1 MFKNFN
7 HNNLS
12 KEVIFFLFLYFTLLI
27 SFFLGENSTGGA
39 FLDYINQK
47 KISIKFSEEFF
58 DSLINYDEF
67 STRHSPILIIFLSFF
82 EKLNFS
88 DILIRLIHFHLCLL
102 LPIYF
107 FKSLQLKFLETDK
120 IVLIL
125 LTSLIFISPT
135 FRSLS
140 IWPDSRIFGL
150 IFFTISVYNYL
161 KFQKYKKFKFCVLNT
176 IALAISAYI
185 SPNFSVF
192 AIYFFFKFILYYK
205 INSREIFKIII
216 LNIFL
221 SLPAIFYIF
230 YLKVNFLTETA
241 AIGLNKNENIFFN
254 NIFNDILITFSLLFF
269 YFFPFL
275 VTKIIKSEKILKIEN
290 LILSIFIFLLCLLN
304 FNYNFKYSG
313 GGIFL
318 QTSNLIFL
326 NNYFFYLI
334 SLFSILIVLPLLLK
348 DKNNILLFILILLNN
363 PQYTIYHKYF
373 DPFLLISY
381 FTIFTLDVDIK
392 QMKKRSNIF
401 IVFFYFLIFLVISNF
416 KYLWKI

>member
-1 MFKNFN
+1 MFKNFY

-12 KEVIFFLFLYFTLLI
+12 KEVFFFLFLYLTLLI

-39 FLDYINQK
+39 VLDYLNQK
-47 KISIKFSEEFF
+47 KISIKFSEEFL
-58 DSLINYDEF
+58 DTLNNYDEF

-107 FKSLQLKFLETDK
+107 FKSLQLKFFESDK
-120 IVLIL
+120 IILIL

-150 IFFTISVYNYL
+150 IFFTISIYNFL
-161 KFQKYKKFKFCVLNT
+161 KFQKYKKFKYCILNT
-176 IALAISAYI
+176 ISLAASAYL

-192 AIYFFFKFILYYK
+192 VIYFLFKYISFYKLYSKEIL
-205 INSREIFKIII
+205 KIII
-216 LNIFL
+216 LNVFL
-221 SLPAIFYIF
+221 SLPAIFYVF

-269 YFFPFL
+269 YLLPFL
-275 VTKIIKSEKILKIEN
+275 MTKIIKLENIFQIKN
-290 LILSIFIFLLCLLN
+290 LIFSFFIFLLCLLN
-304 FNYNFKYSG
+304 FDYNFEYSG

-326 NNYFFYLI
+326 NNYFFYLV
-334 SLFSILIVLPLLLK
+334 SLCSILIVFPLLFK
-348 DKNNILLFILILLNN
+348 NKNNILLFILILLNN

-381 FTIFTLDVDIK
+381 FTIFSFNVDIK
-392 QMKKRSNIF
+392 QMKKKSNIL
-401 IVFFYFLIFLVISNF
+401 IVFFYFLIFLIISNF